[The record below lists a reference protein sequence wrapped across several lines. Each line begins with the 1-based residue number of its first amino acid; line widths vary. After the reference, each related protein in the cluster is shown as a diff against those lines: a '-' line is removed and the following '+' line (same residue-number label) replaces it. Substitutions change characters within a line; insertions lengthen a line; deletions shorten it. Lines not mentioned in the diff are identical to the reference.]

1 MGNINNLSGKE
12 LISILKKLGFKVIRI
27 KGSHHFLLH
36 EDGRATTVP
45 AHNNE
50 IIGIGLMMKILKDVD
65 ISRNEL
71 QKLF

>member
-1 MGNINNLSGKE
+1 MGNFNNLSGKE
-12 LISILKKLGFKVIRI
+12 LISILKKLGFNLIRI

-36 EDGRATTVP
+36 EDGRATVP
-45 AHNNE
+45 VHNNE
-50 IIGIGLMMKILKDVD
+50 TIGIGLMMKILKDVD

>member
-45 AHNNE
+45 VHNNE
-50 IIGIGLMMKILKDVD
+50 TIGIGLMMKILKDVD